1 MYLITPQSKPTD
13 ASKSASKIRDIY
25 GPDIEATE
33 FDMLRSCP
41 ESIQISLLRT
51 RELRCLSLHDCWAGW
66 LRETR
71 EISRPWTPPR
81 HHHKRKELAMTSSK
95 PVRLLT
101 PDEAAQFLSVSQR
114 TVKRLVAEGS
124 LRAYKVRRSMR
135 FRLEDLEAYVEQNN
149 WT

>member
-1 MYLITPQSKPTD
+1 
-13 ASKSASKIRDIY
+13 
-25 GPDIEATE
+25 
-33 FDMLRSCP
+33 
-41 ESIQISLLRT
+41 
-51 RELRCLSLHDCWAGW
+51 
-66 LRETR
+66 
-71 EISRPWTPPR
+71 
-81 HHHKRKELAMTSSK
+81 MTSNK

-135 FRLEDLEAYVEQNN
+135 LRLEDLEAYVEQNN

>member
-1 MYLITPQSKPTD
+1 MSRVDLDILSKDARAAFLELARLLGRIAAEDAVDPSTLDTP
-13 ASKSASKIRDIY
+13 
-25 GPDIEATE
+25 
-33 FDMLRSCP
+33 
-41 ESIQISLLRT
+41 LLNQN
-51 RELRCLSLHDCWAGW
+51 
-66 LRETR
+66 
-71 EISRPWTPPR
+71 
-81 HHHKRKELAMTSSK
+81 RKELAMTSSK